1 MVFMKLSTRNIMRLA
16 AFSCA
21 LSSAHTLPAGAQVVV
36 PTSISGS
43 VPAFSNAT
51 SGFVLNNS
59 ITCPTPT
66 FNITGFGGDADG
78 SARTRTDIR
87 GQTNADVSNWGAAI
101 GLSIPIA
108 SKPLREFCKR
118 YANATA
124 DFQETRTRN
133 QEKNSKIVL
142 LQQCLFIQD
151 SLGIPI
157 SKNPAIFR
165 DEGPLSPFAECLELS
180 SVLDIANRKP
190 KVSLTLPPLA
200 PTQSATPEATPV
212 TITQ

>member
-1 MVFMKLSTRNIMRLA
+1 MTSSGQIILFAA
-16 AFSCA
+16 AFSSFCCVA
-21 LSSAHTLPAGAQVVV
+21 HSSPAGAQVVL
-36 PTSISGS
+36 PTSISGP

-59 ITCPTPT
+59 ITCPSPT

-78 SARTRTDIR
+78 SARTRSDIL
-87 GQTNADVSNWGAAI
+87 GITNADVSNWGAAI
-101 GLSIPIA
+101 GLSLPIA
-108 SKPLREFCKR
+108 SPSLREFCNR

-124 DFQETRTRN
+124 KFQETRTRN
-133 QEKNSKIVL
+133 QEKNTKIVL

-157 SKNPAIFR
+157 SKHPAIFS
-165 DEGPLSPFAECLELS
+165 EGGALSPFVECLELS

-190 KVSLTLPPLA
+190 KVSLTSPPLA

-212 TITQ
+212 TVTQ